1 MGCHIIGPPFKLLE
15 LGYPTEISGS
25 ASTVYSGI
33 FKEAVYPE
41 SGPLSSSLKF
51 KFKQKNGKDLDLF
64 WMDGGITPERVNEL
78 DPELNF
84 NDALGDFPGENDFE
98 GATLFIGTKGKVACG
113 WGGSHP
119 RLLPLSLNKDVNV
132 PKKYARVKGDMDGHW
147 WQWVDASIAG
157 YGNME
162 VDSPFVGYAGPLT
175 ETVLLGN
182 LLLRSFNLREK
193 IKRVDPVY
201 GNMEAYKFSGRYKA
215 LQWDGDNMRVTNFEA
230 ANQFIKR
237 EYRKG
242 WGELKL

>member
-1 MGCHIIGPPFKLLE
+1 
-15 LGYPTEISGS
+15 
-25 ASTVYSGI
+25 
-33 FKEAVYPE
+33 
-41 SGPLSSSLKF
+41 
-51 KFKQKNGKDLDLF
+51 
-64 WMDGGITPERVNEL
+64 
-78 DPELNF
+78 
-84 NDALGDFPGENDFE
+84 
-98 GATLFIGTKGKVACG
+98 
-113 WGGSHP
+113 
-119 RLLPLSLNKDVNV
+119 
-132 PKKYARVKGDMDGHW
+132 MDGHW

-182 LLLRSFNLREK
+182 LLLRSFNIREK

-201 GNMEAYKFSGRYKA
+201 GNMEGYKFSGRYKA
-215 LQWDGDNMRVTNFEA
+215 LKWDGENMRVTNFEA